1 MTTQLIKQDRL
12 NLLQLQKRY
21 KMKMKTNMDN
31 KPQQEELEED
41 LLPDDIGAEQEQVE
55 EEFDE

>member
-1 MTTQLIKQDRL
+1 
-12 NLLQLQKRY
+12 
-21 KMKMKTNMDN
+21 MKTNMDN